1 MRSTFIVTGPLL
13 GIALDTQGMQATLL
27 GLLAIFTPLMG
38 LVLVPLVVR
47 IRREKAE
54 EALQASTQAAAC

>member
-1 MRSTFIVTGPLL
+1 
-13 GIALDTQGMQATLL
+13 
-27 GLLAIFTPLMG
+27 LLAIFTPLMG